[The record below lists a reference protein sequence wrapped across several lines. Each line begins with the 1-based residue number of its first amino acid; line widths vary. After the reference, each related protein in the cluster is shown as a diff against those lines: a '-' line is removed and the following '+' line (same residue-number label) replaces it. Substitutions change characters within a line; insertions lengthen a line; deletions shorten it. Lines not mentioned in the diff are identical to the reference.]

1 MLTWVR
7 WAGLGTWDLGP
18 LGPGIGPEKLP
29 AWYTVPVVHLVEEY
43 EDLKIKDQL
52 AGGTLCLVPWW
63 DNVFCSHDWESI
75 VSKSAIHETKIRTT
89 NGREKQGCKRYFGF
103 HSRMGYMR
111 ETYLMS
117 TPLGRM

>member
-1 MLTWVR
+1 MGRARHLGPGSV
-7 WAGLGTWDLGP
+7 GTWDRTREMTCL
-18 LGPGIGPEKLP
+18 
-29 AWYTVPVVHLVEEY
+29 VHVYLVEEY

-75 VSKSAIHETKIRTT
+75 VLKSAIHETKIRTT

-103 HSRMGYMR
+103 HSRVGYMR